1 LNRKKESYKKKE
13 RKRKKKGIRQKGT
26 ELLYIGDD
34 IS

>member
-1 LNRKKESYKKKE
+1 MNRKKESEKKKE
-13 RKRKKKGIRQKGT
+13 RKRKKKVIEQTGT